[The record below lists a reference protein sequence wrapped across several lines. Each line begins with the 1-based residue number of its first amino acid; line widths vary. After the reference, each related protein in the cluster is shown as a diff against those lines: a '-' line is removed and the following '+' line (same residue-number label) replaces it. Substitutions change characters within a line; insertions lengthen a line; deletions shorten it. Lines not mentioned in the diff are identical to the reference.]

1 MDRKQQG
8 HQWYVAAAFMGLV
21 LVQSWQSQ
29 ASVTQRIPNS
39 AVLDHLEAGQIA
51 WVNFRPEQ
59 IDGRYVDPVE
69 GNTHFITG
77 IVPPDLNRARFAE
90 GSNS

>member
-8 HQWYVAAAFMGLV
+8 HLWYVAAAFMV
-21 LVQSWQSQ
+21 LVQSWLSQ
-29 ASVTQRIPNS
+29 ASVTQRSPYS
-39 AVLDHLEAGQIA
+39 AFLDHLETGPLAE
-51 WVNFRPEQ
+51 VDFRPEQ

-77 IVPPDLNRARFAE
+77 IVPPDLNCAGFTE
-90 GSNS
+90 GPTS